1 MNQPQTATPPSNALN
16 IKVELDKLRAM
27 YTADIAQDTFN
38 ALWLGEVGTG
48 KTTLLKTCR
57 FPILVHSFDPGGT
70 KVLKKEIEEGKVIV
84 DSRYEKEDA
93 NNPTAYHA
101 WEEEFFRLRAGG
113 VFDKVGTYCL
123 DSFTTWF
130 ECLKNQITARKAVK
144 PKATSG
150 YRGITS
156 RSIGLMEQADWQVA
170 GNIVRDMSKLCT
182 ALPCDFIMTGHL
194 LLEKED
200 VSGRMIAYFNSIPS
214 LRVNVPLL
222 FDEIYVLLCQETSSG
237 VARKL
242 LTQPTGKYVARTRIG
257 AGKFALYEEPDIKAL
272 LTKAGL
278 PATDKEAI

>member
-1 MNQPQTATPPSNALN
+1 MNQPQTATNPNALD
-16 IKVELDKLRAM
+16 IKATLDQLRTM
-27 YTADIAQDTFN
+27 YTDDIAQGTFN

-57 FPILVHSFDPGGT
+57 FPILIHSFDPGGT
-70 KVLKKEIEEGKVIV
+70 KVLKTEIEAKKVIV

-93 NNPTAYHA
+93 NSPTAYA
-101 WEEEFFRLRAGG
+101 LWESEFFKLRNGG
-113 VFDKVGTYCL
+113 LFDKIGTYCL

-130 ECLKNQITARKAVK
+130 ECLKNQINARKAVK
-144 PKATSG
+144 SKAAAG
-150 YRGITS
+150 YRGATS
-156 RSIGLMEQADWQVA
+156 RSVGVMEQMDWQVA

-222 FDEIYVLLCQETSSG
+222 FDEIYVLICQETSQG
-237 VARKL
+237 VERKL

-257 AGKFALYEEPDIKAL
+257 AGKFDLYETPNIKAL